1 MFCSK
6 CGNQCKEGTKFCDKC
21 GALLVVK
28 DAPMKKKTKM
38 PVLVIS
44 ISAIVLALI
53 LATFIF
59 LFFLGGLKDV
69 FINEDVRKTA
79 SKTEREIDK
88 EDIEEQS
95 DEQNEHHPI
104 RNDSLTGEKRKTD
117 TSSSALTTSETEAV
131 DWRTLYLDY
140 LNDLKNQNIINRYLS
155 AGLIYV
161 DNDEIPELYLE
172 GDCEATGCLILTCSS
187 CSVDVLHTDRI
198 YFTYMEKHNLL
209 NNSEGNMG
217 GYYDIIYSIEDGKWI
232 CVANGTCSEMYG
244 VNGPVMDENGDIIYQ
259 YTWMDQSVSSEEY
272 ERELA
277 AVYNQKMAKVPDE
290 CYTLDE
296 METILRSGET
306 SSKNHRYELIVADVT
321 WTEAEA
327 ICRQKGGYLATLTSQ
342 EEFDQVT
349 NQIVG
354 EGKTKISFY
363 VGATRDD
370 SYDGIGEYHWLH
382 DHSGDSMFYGALYSF
397 WLSGEPSY
405 SSVTQDGET
414 MEEKYVDL
422 IYRQNEGRCYL
433 NDVAD
438 DILAEA
444 PSYKGAIGYI
454 CEYDN

>member
-6 CGNQCKEGTKFCDKC
+6 CGNQCKEGTKFCNKC
-21 GALLVVK
+21 GALLVVI
-28 DAPMKKKTKM
+28 DAPVKKKSKM
-38 PVLVIS
+38 PVFVIS

-53 LATFIF
+53 LVTFIF
-59 LFFLGGLKDV
+59 LFFFGGLKDV

-104 RNDSLTGEKRKTD
+104 KNDSLTGEKKETN
-117 TSSSALTTSETEAV
+117 TSSSALMTSETEAV

-140 LNDLKNQNIINRYLS
+140 LNDLKNQNQIEQYCA

-161 DNDEIPELYLE
+161 DDDDIPELYIK
-172 GDCEATGCLILTCSS
+172 GDDAVGGLILTCVSG
-187 CSVDVLHTDRI
+187 SVDALHTGI
-198 YFTYMEKHNLL
+198 FNVFYMEKYNLI
-209 NNSEGNMG
+209 G
-217 GYYDIIYSIEDGKWI
+217 GITSFGYHFDYYEEIYSITDGKWECI
-232 CVANGTCSEMYG
+232 ASVENIALNDDSECEDYN
-244 VNGPVMDENGDIIYQ
+244 VQ
-259 YTWMDQSVSSEEY
+259 YTLMGQPVTCEEF

-277 AVYNQKMAKVPDE
+277 PINEVKMRKYFTE
-290 CYTLDE
+290 TEGYTLDE
-296 METILRSGET
+296 METILRTGET
-306 SSKNHRYELIVADVT
+306 LSKNHRYELIVADVT
-321 WTEAEA
+321 WTQAEA
-327 ICRQKGGYLATLTSQ
+327 MCRQKGGYLATLTSQ

-370 SYDGIGEYHWLH
+370 SYDGIDEYHWLH
-382 DHSGDSMFYGALYSF
+382 DHSEDSMFSDAMYSF

-405 SSVTQDGET
+405 SSVTEDGET

-422 IYRQNEGRCYL
+422 FYRQKEGRCYL

-444 PSYKGAIGYI
+444 PSFKGAIGYI